1 MFYVKFA
8 ERPVEDDEDGS
19 YITGEGRNIEEAFAS
34 FQAQIKL
41 SKSCETWVL
50 KSVKYQLSDYE
61 SLY

>member
-8 ERPVEDDEDGS
+8 ERLGQDDEDGR

-41 SKSCETWVL
+41 SSSYETWVL
-50 KSVKYQLSDYE
+50 KSVKYELSVYE
-61 SLY
+61 